1 MELTP
6 QTKLHDL
13 LKKYPFLLEFLAGL
27 APGFEKLRNPVM
39 RKTVGRVASLSQAA
53 RMGDVP
59 LEKLSR
65 DIAGEIS
72 RKAGEEVTVSLQSPG
87 EDEPLTMEA
96 RQEMLKDIIR
106 DLHRGEDLE
115 RLKKR
120 FAALIEN
127 VSATEISE
135 MEQRLI
141 QEGMPVEEV
150 QRLCDVHV
158 QVFKESLDA
167 QEAPSFPPG
176 HPLHTLWAENRALES
191 LLARVEALMARAG
204 IPGGGKIPAG
214 VGDELSGA
222 FAELAQVEKHFLKK
236 ENQLFP
242 ALEDRGVSGP
252 SKVMWGVQNEIRGHL
267 KRASAALDAGDAAS
281 LASAWPLVL
290 AGLRD
295 MIYKEEK
302 ILFPMSLET
311 LDDGDWARVKRGE
324 EEIGYAW
331 GVVPGGEWRP
341 GPAEAERVRK
351 VPYAK
356 PVAFFPLDA
365 GALSPEQVNLLL
377 KHLPLDMTFVD
388 EEDTV
393 RYYSEGRER
402 IFPRS
407 RAVIGRRVQDCHPAS
422 SLDKVNRILAAFR
435 GGEKDA
441 ADFWINLKGRF
452 VLIRYFA
459 VRDSEG
465 RYRGSLEVSQ
475 DVTDIRALRGE
486 RRLLDWE

>member
-1 MELTP
+1 
-6 QTKLHDL
+6 
-13 LKKYPFLLEFLAGL
+13 
-27 APGFEKLRNPVM
+27 
-39 RKTVGRVASLSQAA
+39 
-53 RMGDVP
+53 MGDAP
-59 LEKLSR
+59 LEKLLR
-65 DIAGEIS
+65 DIAAEVS
-72 RKAGEEVTVSLQSPG
+72 RTTKEKVTVSLHDAG
-87 EDEPLTMEA
+87 GDEPLTREA

-106 DLHRGEDLE
+106 DLHRGEDME

-127 VSATEISE
+127 VSPAEISE

-158 QVFKESLDA
+158 RVFKESLDA

-176 HPLHTLWAENRALES
+176 HPLHTLWTENRALES
-191 LLARVEALMARAG
+191 LLDRLETLMGRAG
-204 IPGGGKIPAG
+204 ISGADKVPGAASE
-214 VGDELSGA
+214 ELKRA
-222 FAELAQVEKHFLKK
+222 FAELAQVEMHFLKK

-242 ALEDRGVSGP
+242 VLEDRGVSGP
-252 SKVMWGVQNEIRGHL
+252 SKVMWGVQNEIRGRL
-267 KRASAALDAGDAAS
+267 KRASAALAAGDAAG
-281 LASAWPLVL
+281 LASVWPVL
-290 AGLRD
+290 LTGLRD

-341 GPAEAERVRK
+341 VPAGTESALK
-351 VPYAK
+351 TPYAK
-356 PVAFFPLDA
+356 PVALLPLDA

-377 KHLPLDMTFVD
+377 KHLPVDVTFVD

-393 RYYSEGRER
+393 RFYSEGTER

-407 RAVIGRRVQDCHPAS
+407 RAVIGRRVQDCHPAA
-422 SLDKVNRILAAFR
+422 SLDKVNGILDAFR
-435 GGEKDA
+435 RGEKNV
-441 ADFWINLKGRF
+441 ADFWISLKGKF
-452 VLIRYFA
+452 VVIRYFA
-459 VRDSEG
+459 VRDGEG
-465 RYRGSLEVSQ
+465 RYRGCLEVSQ
-475 DVTDIRALRGE
+475 DATDIRALRGE
-486 RRLLDWE
+486 RRLLDWN